1 MPTTT
6 PKPERTPIPFDDALR
21 RISTQ
26 RTRRVTGSGG
36 YRPGFLINAG
46 GTRELVR
53 IAGLRATIGDR
64 VQELA
69 ASAGYPIFEV
79 IQ

>member
-1 MPTTT
+1 MRQAIVYTETVIHSA
-6 PKPERTPIPFDDALR
+6 PERFAAEAPYQIAVIEFP
-21 RISTQ
+21 
-26 RTRRVTGSGG
+26 GG
-36 YRPGFLINAG
+36 A
-46 GTRELVR
+46 RELVR
-53 IAGLRATIGDR
+53 IAGLRAMIGDR

>member
-1 MPTTT
+1 MRQAIIYTETVIHSA
-6 PKPERTPIPFDDALR
+6 PERFAAEAPYQIAVIEFP
-21 RISTQ
+21 
-26 RTRRVTGSGG
+26 
-36 YRPGFLINAG
+36 G

-53 IAGLRATIGDR
+53 IEGLRAMIGDR

-69 ASAGYPIFEV
+69 PSAGYPIFEV